1 VALLSLHPTVRR
13 ELQAEVDRV
22 LSGRIPGPADY
33 NDLPYTNAV
42 ISEAMRLYPPLP
54 LTIRQALED
63 DVLDGYT
70 IKANSSVFINIY
82 SAHHNPDVWE
92 NPEGFDPQRFLP
104 DRIKEVPRFAYLPF
118 GGGPRQ
124 CIGNNFALMEAVL
137 ALSMIT
143 QRYELNLVPGADLD
157 PYMPGTLRPKGGVPV
172 FIKRR

>member
-1 VALLSLHPTVRR
+1 
-13 ELQAEVDRV
+13 
-22 LSGRIPGPADY
+22 
-33 NDLPYTNAV
+33 
-42 ISEAMRLYPPLP
+42 MRLYPPLP

-143 QRYELNLVPGADLD
+143 QRYDLNLVPGADLD